1 MPALRHIGCLAFS
14 SCVLWGA
21 ASIAG
26 GVAAAEP
33 FQITSSSFKD
43 GTVLD
48 KKYVGNNKSNP
59 NCVGE
64 NVSPALSWSNPPP
77 DTKSFAIMVIDPEGR
92 APAGVAHWVA
102 YGIPASVT
110 GFAEGEVSGPSEKY
124 VGGKSTMN
132 LPNYFGPCT
141 PAGVGFHHYTFILM
155 ATDLDPK
162 ALAPGMTREE
172 LTQALNGHVKGS
184 TGMIGMFGRSE

>member
-1 MPALRHIGCLAFS
+1 MSASRRIGRLVFS
-14 SCVLWGA
+14 ACVLWGA
-21 ASIAG
+21 VSGSGI
-26 GVAAAEP
+26 AAAAP
-33 FQITSSSFKD
+33 FQITSPSFKD

-48 KKYVGNNKSNP
+48 KKYVGNIKSNP

-64 NVSPALSWSNPPP
+64 NVSPALSWSNPPA

-110 GFAEGEVSGPSEKY
+110 GFAEGEVSGASNKY

-132 LPNYFGPCT
+132 LPNYMGPCT
-141 PAGVGFHHYTFILM
+141 PANIGMHHYTFILM
-155 ATDLDPK
+155 ATDLEPT

-172 LTQALNGHVKGS
+172 LTQALTGHVKGS
-184 TGMIGMFGRSE
+184 TGIVGLFGRTE